1 MTGEEL
7 FQQLA
12 AMTPEQRKLP
22 VCTRA
27 EDVGRWRETVYN
39 PVESIRVKD
48 SDPEDSCLVIS

>member
-7 FQQLA
+7 FQALA
-12 AMTPEQRKLP
+12 AMTPEQRKLQ

-39 PVESIRVKD
+39 SCESIR
-48 SDPEDSCLVIS
+48 EDNESETSYLVIS